1 MDDKELKL
9 YNQRTQEV
17 QFLRRE
23 NEFLR
28 SDRDHYRK
36 EWYFAN
42 ERNNALK
49 ERIEKLEAEN
59 RRLKQQNKE
68 LAAAPAEDK
77 PAPGFV
83 KPAVGRPRHKK
94 PGRKEGHPAALRP
107 MPDHID
113 AHQEVPLPVDA
124 AGAESCP
131 CCNTGLVD
139 IEDHERV
146 VEDIIP
152 AKVKVTCY
160 HTRSGYCPC
169 CRKRVESR
177 APEQPP
183 AANIPHGQLGL
194 NALATATLLRVV
206 HRLPFRQVTGVFADL
221 PELSVSPGTI
231 ARQVQRIADWLGDD
245 YEKLLLDMRSAPHV
259 HADETGWRTDGH
271 NGFLW
276 AMATP
281 TQTFYHVD
289 KSRAGKVIEKLLGKA
304 FGGTL
309 ISDFYSAYSR
319 MDCKKQ
325 KCLTHLLRELTQSA
339 EKSPAFASGVFLRKS
354 KRLLKEMLLLKR
366 QWGKLGEERY
376 LARVSRL
383 EKRLDEV
390 AHAKYD
396 EPNAKRLAKR
406 MLKHQ
411 KELTAFLRDK
421 DLDGTN
427 NAAEQAIRPA
437 VVARKISGG
446 SRSKNGADAWATLSS
461 LLRTAGQQ
469 GKNVLGTIKSMLI
482 AAWAAEK
489 PPTKPTGQPEAAR

>member
-1 MDDKELKL
+1 M
-9 YNQRTQEV
+9 
-17 QFLRRE
+17 
-23 NEFLR
+23 
-28 SDRDHYRK
+28 
-36 EWYFAN
+36 
-42 ERNNALK
+42 
-49 ERIEKLEAEN
+49 
-59 RRLKQQNKE
+59 
-68 LAAAPAEDK
+68 
-77 PAPGFV
+77 
-83 KPAVGRPRHKK
+83 
-94 PGRKEGHPAALRP
+94 
-107 MPDHID
+107 
-113 AHQEVPLPVDA
+113 
-124 AGAESCP
+124 
-131 CCNTGLVD
+131 
-139 IEDHERV
+139 
-146 VEDIIP
+146 
-152 AKVKVTCY
+152 
-160 HTRSGYCPC
+160 
-169 CRKRVESR
+169 
-177 APEQPP
+177 
-183 AANIPHGQLGL
+183 
-194 NALATATLLRVV
+194 
-206 HRLPFRQVTGVFADL
+206 
-221 PELSVSPGTI
+221 
-231 ARQVQRIADWLGDD
+231 
-245 YEKLLLDMRSAPHV
+245 
-259 HADETGWRTDGH
+259 
-271 NGFLW
+271 
-276 AMATP
+276 
-281 TQTFYHVD
+281 
-289 KSRAGKVIEKLLGKA
+289 IEKLLGKA